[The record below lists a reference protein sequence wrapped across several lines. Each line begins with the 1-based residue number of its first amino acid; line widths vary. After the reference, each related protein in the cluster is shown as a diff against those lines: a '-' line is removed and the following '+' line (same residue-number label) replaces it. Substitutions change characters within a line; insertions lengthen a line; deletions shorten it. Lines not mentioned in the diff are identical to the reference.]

1 MLVRR
6 LARPLLASWYLVTGV
21 DAVRKPAP
29 HVEAARPLADK
40 VTTVA
45 GLRRTLTDRE
55 LKIAVRVH
63 GVATAVAA
71 ANLAVG
77 RAPRSSGL
85 ALAALTAPLA
95 VVHQPWTGRRLDP
108 EKVTPF
114 AQSLG
119 ALGAALLAGADTA
132 GSPSFGWR
140 VRQARGNL
148 AAQASEAVDT
158 VVSSASSTGKRLG
171 RKASIG

>member
-6 LARPLLASWYLVTGV
+6 VARPLLASWYLVTGV
-21 DAVRKPAP
+21 DAVRKPSP
-29 HVEAARPLADK
+29 HVDAARPLADK
-40 VTTVA
+40 VASTA

-63 GVATAVAA
+63 GVATVVAA

-108 EKVTPF
+108 EKVAPF
-114 AQSLG
+114 AQ

>member
-6 LARPLLASWYLVTGV
+6 VARPLLASWYLVTGV
-21 DAVRKPAP
+21 DAVRKPWL
-29 HVEAARPLADK
+29 HVDAARPLADK
-40 VTTVA
+40 VASTA

-63 GVATAVAA
+63 GVATVVAA

-108 EKVTPF
+108 EKVAPF
-114 AQSLG
+114 AQ

>member
-6 LARPLLASWYLVTGV
+6 VARPLLASWYLATGV
-21 DAVRKPAP
+21 DAARRPAP

-40 VTTVA
+40 VASAA
-45 GLRRTLTDRE
+45 GMRRTLTERE

-71 ANLAVG
+71 ANLALG
-77 RAPRSSGL
+77 RAPRTSGL

-95 VVHQPWTGRRLDP
+95 VVHQPFDGRRVDP

-114 AQSLG
+114 VQSLG

-140 VRQARGNL
+140 VRQARGSV
-148 AAQASEAVDT
+148 AAQTTEAVDS
-158 VVSSASSTGKRLG
+158 VVSSATSTGRRLG
-171 RKASIG
+171 RKVSIS